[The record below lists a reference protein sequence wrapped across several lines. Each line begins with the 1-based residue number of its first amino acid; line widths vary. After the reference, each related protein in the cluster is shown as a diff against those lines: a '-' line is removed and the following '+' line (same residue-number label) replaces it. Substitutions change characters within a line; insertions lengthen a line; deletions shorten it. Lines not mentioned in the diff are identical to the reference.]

1 MGLLQLFFNLVNRTL
16 VLRTVVRAVYS
27 YEKDG
32 HRQYIAYVLFY
43 IRLTYWKVTTL
54 SAGLFKIKT

>member
-32 HRQYIAYVLFY
+32 HRQYIAYVRFY
-43 IRLTYWKVTTL
+43 IRVNIWEG
-54 SAGLFKIKT
+54 SAGIS